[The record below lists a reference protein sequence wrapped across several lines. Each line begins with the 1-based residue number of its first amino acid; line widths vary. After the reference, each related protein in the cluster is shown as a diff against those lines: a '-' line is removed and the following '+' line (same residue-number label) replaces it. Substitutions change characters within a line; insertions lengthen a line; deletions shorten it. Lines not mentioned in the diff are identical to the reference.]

1 MLCWTAVSGVV
12 CTTVPAELVRVTAWT
27 RPSSMA
33 IAPPGQAGASFGDA
47 DQQQGEP
54 AEQDV
59 GADAWFDA
67 VVDGA

>member
-1 MLCWTAVSGVV
+1 VDAAHLDGD
-12 CTTVPAELVRVTAWT
+12 
-27 RPSSMA
+27 
-33 IAPPGQAGASFGDA
+33 APPGELGAPLRDT

-59 GADAWFDA
+59 SADAWFDA